1 MYVLVNRSG
10 FYSIF
15 YYSNIY
21 IHTKVIYTNKI
32 NNLRFIKIIL
42 SYPLYM
48 YCTLHIVT
56 KDRIL

>member
-1 MYVLVNRSG
+1 MYVLINRS
-10 FYSIF
+10 FIRYFIIA
-15 YYSNIY
+15 IY
-21 IHTKVIYTNKI
+21 IHTKVAYTNKI

-42 SYPLYM
+42 SHPLYM